1 MKRIEEY
8 IELANKAV
16 ENISYP
22 AEPNGL
28 YEPIRYGMAQGGK
41 RLRPALLLAA
51 CDAAGNRLGADPHDL
66 GLDALGF
73 ERVGDLAQ
81 RGVGA
86 AFLVRAAVDQKNL
99 HDLLPS

>member
-51 CDAAGNRLGADPHDL
+51 CDAATQQRIASRYYGGQRPWLHT
-66 GLDALGF
+66 ALP
-73 ERVGDLAQ
+73 D
-81 RGVGA
+81 
-86 AFLVRAAVDQKNL
+86 K
-99 HDLLPS
+99 